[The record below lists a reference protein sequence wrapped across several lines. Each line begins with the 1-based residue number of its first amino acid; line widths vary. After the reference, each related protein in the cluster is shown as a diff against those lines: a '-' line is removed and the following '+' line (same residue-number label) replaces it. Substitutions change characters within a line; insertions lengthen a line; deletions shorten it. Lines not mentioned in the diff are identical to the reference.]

1 MPRPPILRIAEIFPS
16 FQGEGL
22 RLGEPTIFV
31 RFSGCN
37 LRCAFCDTKYARQGG
52 AARAPGA
59 TIAAPQGGVARAVG
73 TTMATPGGGADATAA
88 EIAEQIDA
96 LRRRYPAGWVA
107 LTGGEPY
114 LQDIGGLIRRLKAA
128 GLRVQIETNG
138 TVFRAWPVDRLT
150 VSPKPPAWSYDSRFR
165 SRADEVKIVVTRSLT
180 PAAVARLRREFP
192 ARTPLLLQPQSN
204 AAWSRAKARRLA
216 EGALAGGLGDVRLTL
231 QLHKVY
237 GLR

>member
-1 MPRPPILRIAEIFPS
+1 MHRPPILKIAEIFAS

-22 RLGEPTIFV
+22 RQGEPTIFV
-31 RFSGCN
+31 RFAGCN
-37 LRCAFCDTKYARQGG
+37 LRCTFCDTKYAH
-52 AARAPGA
+52 
-59 TIAAPQGGVARAVG
+59 
-73 TTMATPGGGADATAA
+73 GGGSDATAA
-88 EIAEQIDA
+88 EIAERVEA
-96 LRRRYPAGWVA
+96 LRRAFPAGWVA

-114 LQDIGGLIRRLKAA
+114 SQEIGGLIRRLRGA

-165 SRADEVKIVVTRSLT
+165 SRADEVKLVVTRSLT
-180 PAAVARLRREFP
+180 PEAVARLRREFP
-192 ARTPLLLQPQSN
+192 IPTPLLLQPQSN

-216 EGALAGGLGDVRLTL
+216 ERALADGLGDVRLTL

-237 GLR
+237 GLP